1 MADLY
6 KRLME
11 YCTSDYYPFHMP
23 GHKRAVQQEGNPYV
37 YDITAIEGFDNLHE
51 PQGILRIAMEEA
63 AKFYQSDK
71 TYFLINGS
79 TGGILSA
86 ISAVT
91 GMGDEIIIAR
101 NCHKS
106 VYHAVFLR
114 ELKQVYLY
122 PEYVKEYGICG
133 GIRPEQVRE
142 TLQEHPNAKAVVITS
157 PTYEG
162 VVSDI
167 KAIADIVHQYGIPL
181 IVDEAHGA
189 HFGMHD
195 RLPESALK
203 LGADLVIQ
211 SLHKTLPALT
221 QTALL
226 HIRFRQ
232 EQGKYLVSR
241 EAVEQYLSI
250 YQTSSPSYVL
260 MASIDECINRVKSE
274 GIMWFEPYVKRLEV
288 IKQHAKQLTHLKI
301 MDREV
306 VGDNGIFDLDI
317 SKLVISSRGTGLS
330 GQQLYDKL
338 NNKFHLQL
346 EMAAGDY
353 AIAMTSPMDSEEGLL
368 RLFTALAEVDRD
380 LRIGG
385 EEYEYRL
392 PLARAE
398 TVTEA
403 VEKEFSIPDTVV
415 LTSISA
421 AMKQDSEM
429 IKFHNTAGR
438 ISGSYVWL
446 YPPGVPVIAPG
457 DMISG
462 EMIALIDK
470 YRASGLKVYG
480 LSEDRDM
487 KIKVIKENF
496 KRIKLWN
503 ARL

>member
-6 KRLME
+6 KRLTE

-23 GHKRAVQQEGNPYV
+23 GHKRAVLQEENPYV
-37 YDITAIEGFDNLHE
+37 YDITEIEGFDNLHE

-63 AKFYQSDK
+63 AEFYQSDK
-71 TYFLINGS
+71 TYFLVNGS

-86 ISAVT
+86 ISAVA

-114 ELKQVYLY
+114 ELKQIYLY

-133 GIRPEQVRE
+133 GIRPERVKD
-142 TLQEHPNAKAVVITS
+142 TLQEHPNARAVVITS

-167 KAIADIVHQYGIPL
+167 KSIADIVHRYGIPL

-189 HFGMHD
+189 HFSMHD
-195 RLPESALK
+195 RVPVSALK

-211 SLHKTLPALT
+211 HV
-221 QTALL
+221 
-226 HIRFRQ
+226 RFRQ
-232 EQGKYLVSR
+232 EQGKNLLSR

-260 MASIDECINRVKSE
+260 MASIDECINKMRAE
-274 GIMWFEPYVKRLEV
+274 GHLLFEPYVRRLEA

-306 VGDNGIFDLDI
+306 VGENGIFDLDI
-317 SKLVISSRGTGLS
+317 SKLVISSRGTGLT

-392 PLARAE
+392 PLSRAE

-403 VEKEFSIPDTVV
+403 VEKDFIIPDTVV
-415 LTSISA
+415 LTTISA
-421 AMKQDSEM
+421 AMKQEGEM
-429 IKFHNTAGR
+429 IKFQNTAGR

-470 YRASGLKVYG
+470 YRTSGLKVYG
-480 LSEDRDM
+480 LSEDGD
-487 KIKVIKENF
+487 I
-496 KRIKLWN
+496 LCHG
-503 ARL
+503 

>member
-1 MADLY
+1 M
-6 KRLME
+6 
-11 YCTSDYYPFHMP
+11 
-23 GHKRAVQQEGNPYV
+23 
-37 YDITAIEGFDNLHE
+37 YDMLH
-51 PQGILRIAMEEA
+51 
-63 AKFYQSDK
+63 DK
-71 TYFLINGS
+71 Y
-79 TGGILSA
+79 
-86 ISAVT
+86 
-91 GMGDEIIIAR
+91 
-101 NCHKS
+101 
-106 VYHAVFLR
+106 
-114 ELKQVYLY
+114 
-122 PEYVKEYGICG
+122 
-133 GIRPEQVRE
+133 
-142 TLQEHPNAKAVVITS
+142 
-157 PTYEG
+157 
-162 VVSDI
+162 
-167 KAIADIVHQYGIPL
+167 
-181 IVDEAHGA
+181 
-189 HFGMHD
+189 
-195 RLPESALK
+195 
-203 LGADLVIQ
+203 
-211 SLHKTLPALT
+211 
-221 QTALL
+221 
-226 HIRFRQ
+226 
-232 EQGKYLVSR
+232 
-241 EAVEQYLSI
+241 
-250 YQTSSPSYVL
+250 
-260 MASIDECINRVKSE
+260 
-274 GIMWFEPYVKRLEV
+274 
-288 IKQHAKQLTHLKI
+288 
-301 MDREV
+301 
-306 VGDNGIFDLDI
+306 
-317 SKLVISSRGTGLS
+317 
-330 GQQLYDKL
+330 
-338 NNKFHLQL
+338 HLQL